1 MSSGLDVMAATHAL
15 SSPRRYRADIAGRIL
30 KDIALTVLGLSPAP
44 ASPRMIEFAKL
55 IRELDDSD
63 AVALWRPETTQAMQ
77 VHVEDR
83 DAEAGFV
90 EAQLALALWQSG
102 CPILGD
108 FPLNA
113 DGQLFV
119 RDSLIAFRKG
129 DVLTFAADTVGR
141 SRFEAPLLVK
151 PKATGARSLAQA
163 IQLADLHR
171 SAAGTSLEYEME
183 HTRLESLPSCRDAI
197 GPAFHVIE
205 ESGADI
211 ANWVANGVRTI
222 YARGAG
228 DKELHSGSAGNFAG
242 VVSFALP
249 IPQPIVSELLVH
261 EASHQHFFVV
271 GFSAPLVKPDAPEA
285 YSPLKET
292 NRPLKKLLL
301 GYHAVQALL
310 CFYGRHD
317 WRDEVAVRR
326 IRHNLSC
333 AKVFEKSIESVSSHL
348 TEWGMEFYRAVGDE
362 MEKTRADLSSYLK
375 APH

>member
-1 MSSGLDVMAATHAL
+1 MSNRTDVTEAARSL

-30 KDIALTVLGLSPAP
+30 KQITLEILALSPVPGSRRIA
-44 ASPRMIEFAKL
+44 EFAGL
-55 IRELDDSD
+55 IHNLDDAD
-63 AVALWRPETTQAMQ
+63 AVALWRPEMTQAMQ
-77 VHVEDR
+77 IQIEDR
-83 DAEAGFV
+83 KISEEFV

-102 CPILGD
+102 SPVLGS

-113 DGQLFV
+113 DGPLFV
-119 RDSLIAFRKG
+119 RESLIAFRKG
-129 DVLTFAADTVGR
+129 DVLTFGPDMVTC
-141 SRFEAPLLVK
+141 SRLEAPLLFK
-151 PKATGARSLAQA
+151 PKVAAGSLAQT

-171 SAAGTSLEYEME
+171 SAAGTSLEYELAN
-183 HTRLESLPSCRDAI
+183 TRLESLASCRDVI
-197 GPAFHVIE
+197 GSAFCTIE
-205 ESGADI
+205 ESGPDI
-211 ANWVANGVRTI
+211 TNWVGNGVRAI
-222 YARGAG
+222 YARGTK

-301 GYHAVQALL
+301 GYHAVQAIL
-310 CFYGRHD
+310 CFYGRHV
-317 WRDEVAVRR
+317 WTDEVAIRR

-333 AKVFEKSIESVSSHL
+333 AAAFERSIESVSAHL
-348 TEWGMEFYRAVGDE
+348 TEWGMELYRAIEGE
-362 MEKTRADLSSYLK
+362 MERTRADLSSYAKGL
-375 APH
+375 H